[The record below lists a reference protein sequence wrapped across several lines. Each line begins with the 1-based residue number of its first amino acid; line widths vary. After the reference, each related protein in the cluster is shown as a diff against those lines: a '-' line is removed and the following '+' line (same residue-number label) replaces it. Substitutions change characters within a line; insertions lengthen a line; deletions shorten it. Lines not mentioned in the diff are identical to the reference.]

1 MPPTVAAV
9 IVNFNGRG
17 LIEPCLQSIFGQ
29 QLVPDEIVVVDNDSA
44 DGSAEEIERLF
55 PSVRLL
61 RPGRNLGYAGG
72 CNLGIRATSS
82 DLVATLNNDVVLDRA
97 WLSTLFEQV
106 HAPWTFWASRIL
118 FFNSRDIV
126 DSAGDGMAVVGAG
139 YKTGHG
145 ESAARHTLPGEVF
158 GPCAAAALY
167 ERSLLEDVGGFDED
181 FFLVYEDADLSMR
194 ARLKGHRCLY
204 VPDAVAF
211 HRVNQS
217 IGNLS
222 STYVY
227 YGHRNSEILFWKN
240 MPASLLALYLPE
252 RLAFD
257 LLSLGFFA
265 FKGRGVDFLRAKLDC
280 LRQVRRILD
289 KRKEV
294 QSTRA
299 ISIATLRS
307 QLDRNWLRYRRKLP
321 PS

>member
-1 MPPTVAAV
+1 MPSTVAAV

-17 LIEPCLQSIFGQ
+17 LVEPCLDSIFDQ
-29 QLVPDEIVVVDNDSA
+29 QVVPDEVVVVDNHSS
-44 DGSAEEIERLF
+44 DGSPEDIARLY

-61 RPGRNLGYAGG
+61 RPGRNLGYAAG
-72 CNLGIRATSS
+72 CNLGLRETSS
-82 DLVATLNNDVVLDRA
+82 DLVAILNNDVVLDSA
-97 WLSTLFEQV
+97 WLSTLLEQV
-106 HAPWTFWASRIL
+106 EVPWTFWASRIL
-118 FFNSRDIV
+118 FLNRREIV

-145 ESAARHTLPGEVF
+145 EAAARHVDPREVF

-167 ERSLLEDVGGFDED
+167 DRRLLEDVGGFDED

-194 ARLKGHRCLY
+194 ARLRGHRCLY
-204 VPDAVAF
+204 VPEAVAF
-211 HRVNQS
+211 HHVNQS
-217 IGNLS
+217 IGSLS

-257 LLSLGFFA
+257 LLSFA
-265 FKGRGVDFLRAKLDC
+265 FFTLQGRGSDFLRAKIDC
-280 LRQVRRILD
+280 LRQIGQIRR

-294 QSTRA
+294 QSTRL
-299 ISIATLRS
+299 ISTATLRS
-307 QLDRNWLRYRRKLP
+307 QLDRNWFRYRRKLSKP
-321 PS
+321 